1 MTRVK
6 KHSRPRICRHCNRKF
21 QESALN
27 GHIARMHKDATRQD
41 RERQCDNS
49 PQAMTIGLQMDEL
62 IDDGGFLGDH
72 DGSFLDSDGTAFQS
86 ISVADPASGA
96 DVGTIENI
104 LRLDGQ
110 EIILIDEGQS
120 TNASAL
126 KHIAH
131 PSAGTLEG

>member
-1 MTRVK
+1 MTKVK

-27 GHIARMHKDATRQD
+27 CHIARMHKDATRQN
-41 RERQCDNS
+41 RERRRDNS
-49 PQAMTIGLQMDEL
+49 PQAMTMRLDNDEF
-62 IDDGGFLGDH
+62 IDDGGFLGDN
-72 DGSFLDSDGTAFQS
+72 DGSFLDSDATAFQS
-86 ISVADPASGA
+86 ISVADLASGE

-104 LRLDGQ
+104 DGQ
-110 EIILIDEGQS
+110 DIILIEEGQS
-120 TNASAL
+120 SNTSAL